1 MKGMWIGAVAVALA
15 ALLAVSA
22 GPAGAE
28 EMGHGSMPGM
38 HGEGHAGGHGEMM
51 KGDKIFGGKVGPW
64 TAEARLVDMKAEM
77 QKAMASGMK
86 MEGPMKTHHV
96 ELYLTDSASKKAV
109 EAAKGTITVTGP
121 DKKSATT
128 DLMAMAG
135 HLGADVDLAKPG
147 KYSFK
152 VAVESGGK
160 KGTASF
166 SHTVK

>member
-1 MKGMWIGAVAVALA
+1 MTMTRFGTVAVALA
-15 ALLAVSA
+15 AVLAVSA
-22 GPAGAE
+22 GPAGAA

-64 TAEARLVDMKAEM
+64 TAEARLVDMKA
-77 QKAMASGMK
+77 AMEKSMPGMK
-86 MEGPMKTHHV
+86 MEGPMKSHHIELFLIDPATKKPV
-96 ELYLTDSASKKAV
+96 EGV
-109 EAAKGTITVTGP
+109 KGTVMVSGPGKTVS
-121 DKKSATT
+121 KA
-128 DLMAMAG
+128 DLMAMGA
-135 HLGADVDLAKPG
+135 HIGADVDLATPG
-147 KYSFK
+147 KYTFK